1 MNRYVLIATV
11 VAVPFLVVAAA
22 FGFHGVK
29 TGGAEPTTSTAPQA
43 PRLADGR
50 YFALLGAANDD
61 TVTFDVADLLTG
73 EAANEYAAAHG
84 LEVPVPND
92 VVIDN
97 EQAVATTLPLAPDAR
112 ILLMDWSRCCEPL
125 PADRD
130 LLAASADAP
139 GYGYWI
145 TVRSGVVRMIVEQYH
160 P

>member
-1 MNRYVLIATV
+1 MNRYVIIAAII
-11 VAVPFLVVAAA
+11 AVPFLVVAGA
-22 FGFHGVK
+22 FAFHGSTTVSQ
-29 TGGAEPTTSTAPQA
+29 TSTATA
-43 PRLADGR
+43 PRPSVLADGR
-50 YFALLGAANDD
+50 YFALLQAADAD

-97 EQAVATTLPLAPDAR
+97 EDAAATTLPLAPDAR
-112 ILLMDWSRCCEPL
+112 ILLMDWSRCCEPV
-125 PADRD
+125 PAGRD

-145 TVRSGVVRMIVEQYH
+145 TVRSGVVRMVVEQYH